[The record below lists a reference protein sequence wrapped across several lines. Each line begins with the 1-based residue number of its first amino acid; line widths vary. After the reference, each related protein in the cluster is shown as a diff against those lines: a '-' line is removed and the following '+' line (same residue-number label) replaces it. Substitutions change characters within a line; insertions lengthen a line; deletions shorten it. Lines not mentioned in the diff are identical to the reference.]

1 MIIDPY
7 DKGVYIYTDSNVT
20 SIKGSNIISICEEIY
35 TRVVQPRETK
45 KGNFVYDQIYEL
57 YIDIGGIGRG
67 YKDCLTE
74 MGLSIH
80 ELRYRN
86 VDTVLPIR
94 FKYVPVHIEKIAD
107 IKPVFW
113 RR

>member
-7 DKGVYIYTDSNVT
+7 DKGVYIWTDSNVT
-20 SIKGSNIISICEEIY
+20 SIKGNIISVCEEIY
-35 TRVVQPRETK
+35 TRVVQPRETEI
-45 KGNFVYDQIYEL
+45 GNFVYDQIYEL
-57 YIDIGGIGRG
+57 YIDIGGIGRS
-67 YKDCLTE
+67 YKDYLTE

-94 FKYVPVHIEKIAD
+94 CKCVPVHIEKIAD
-107 IKPVFW
+107 IKPAFW